1 MATVLE
7 DEEGTKLHVEV
18 CLVGI
23 KQAEQLPGQIGWAI
37 RAPNKK
43 LKQIINGPI
52 PPPMWGPDP
61 TPPHFNNITETP
73 RKNLLPWSSG
83 HSELEFG
90 HYLKPHPQLENL
102 SSARKP

>member
-7 DEEGTKLHVEV
+7 DEKEIKSHVEV

-37 RAPNKK
+37 RAPSKK

-73 RKNLLPWSSG
+73 RKICCPGVLGIQSWNL
-83 HSELEFG
+83 
-90 HYLKPHPQLENL
+90 
-102 SSARKP
+102 ATI